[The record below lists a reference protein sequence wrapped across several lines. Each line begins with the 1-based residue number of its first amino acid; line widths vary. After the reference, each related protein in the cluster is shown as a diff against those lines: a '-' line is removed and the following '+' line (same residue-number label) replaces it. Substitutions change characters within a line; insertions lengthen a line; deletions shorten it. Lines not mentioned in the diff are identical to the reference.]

1 MERDYWKLH
10 EDVVFGRAN
19 GKIIWQPR
27 MDCWIDDKIFEKGE
41 LPGRYKGM
49 KKSDIYRDLGCS
61 ARIYEYNG
69 CFYRKWDERVKNYQK
84 DLGNRRTANIIETP
98 VGSVTQIIERTES
111 TWAGKI
117 AKEWVTEEEDLKVWA
132 WIEETSEWGWN
143 QEHFDR
149 TKAEWGRLGAPCI
162 FMPRV
167 SMQNLYID
175 LMGVEQAI
183 YAIYDYPDT
192 IKGYFKALR
201 ESHLRLIDV
210 INQSPI
216 NIINFGDNIH
226 SGTLSPALFEEYV
239 LEEYQIRCRKLHEAG
254 KFVYSHFDGD
264 NRGLTKYYH
273 QTGLDGVEAITPV
286 PQGDITL
293 EEAKEGL
300 GDMVMV
306 DGIPA
311 IYFDETY
318 DVEVLKETTHKIIEL
333 FAPHLVLGIS
343 DEISSTGDIERIRI
357 VGEIVD
363 QYNAKIERE
372 TQAMK

>member
-1 MERDYWKLH
+1 MEKDFWKLH
-10 EDVVFGRAN
+10 EDIVFQRAN

-69 CFYRKWDERVKNYQK
+69 CFYRKWDKRVNNYQK
-84 DLGNRRTANIIETP
+84 DLGNRQIANVIETP
-98 VGSVTQIIERTES
+98 VGTVSQIVERTES

-117 AKEWVTEEEDLKVWA
+117 AKEWVTSEEDLKVWM
-132 WIEETSEWGWN
+132 WIEATSEWGWN
-143 QEHFDR
+143 QEHFER

-162 FMPRV
+162 FMPRI

-175 LMGVEQAI
+175 LMGVEQTV
-183 YAIYDYPDT
+183 YALYDYPDT
-192 IKGYFKALR
+192 IDEYFKALR
-201 ESHLRLIDV
+201 ASHLRLIEI

-226 SGTLSPALFEEYV
+226 SGTLSPAYFEKYV
-239 LEEYQIRCRKLHEAG
+239 LEEYQIRCNKLHEAG

-264 NRGLTKYYH
+264 NRGLTKYYQ

-300 GDMVMV
+300 GDLFMI
-306 DGIPA
+306 DGLPA
-311 IYFDETY
+311 VYFDETY
-318 DVEVLKETTHKIIEL
+318 DVEILKETTHKIIEL
-333 FAPHLVLGIS
+333 FAPNLILGIS

-363 QYNAKIERE
+363 QYNAKIEKE
-372 TQAMK
+372 EKLK